1 MMSKGK
7 GNDARNFSKI
17 PLPRAR
23 LWPRGKQRFAR
34 SKPATEKGF
43 GRLDWSPR
51 RAATGMPAN
60 TEIREFQQ
68 RDFLAL
74 WEIDQKCF
82 PRGISYSQVEL
93 LSYIRRPRSFTLVA
107 ERGASPA
114 GTQPGRKL
122 TQIPST
128 VGFIVAECGPRQA
141 GHIIT
146 IDVLAEARR
155 SGLGSRL
162 LTAAEKRLRE
172 QGCAWVFLETAVDN
186 AAAMSFYKQHDY
198 FLVKTVPRYYAT
210 GVDAFVL
217 KKDLLLAG
225 AGE

>member
-1 MMSKGK
+1 MMQEIFRISAVVAGC
-7 GNDARNFSKI
+7 GH
-17 PLPRAR
+17 
-23 LWPRGKQRFAR
+23 RGKQRFGEPR
-34 SKPATEKGF
+34 PGMEKGF
-43 GRLDWSPR
+43 GRLDWSPP
-51 RAATGMPAN
+51 AAAAGMADN
-60 TEIREFQQ
+60 IDIREFQQ

-107 ERGASPA
+107 ERGGLPA
-114 GTQPGRKL
+114 GTKAGEKE
-122 TQIPST
+122 TQMPAT

-146 IDVLAEARR
+146 IDVLADARR
-155 SGLGSRL
+155 FGLGSRL
-162 LTAAEKRLRE
+162 LTAAEKRLRG

-186 AAAMSFYKQHDY
+186 AAAMSFYKRHGY